1 MCFFLPWN
9 MRKTLN
15 NDNTKL
21 FFFLCNLY
29 CPYFADFKFFE
40 ANDETFEIC
49 WDDFEFF
56 SPNIFAMPFI
66 QKWNESYNKFEE
78 SYCERVE
85 NITFFLQWCNKRS
98 PNLLFFAKSLFIPEF
113 RYIVETLNII
123 LNECL
128 INLIDIQIM

>member
-1 MCFFLPWN
+1 MQNISLMNNQKYCISRTFVCVFFLPWN

-21 FFFLCNLY
+21 FFILCNLY

-66 QKWNESYNKFEE
+66 QKWNESYNKFKE

-85 NITFFLQWCNKRS
+85 NITFFYSGAIKEVQIYSFLPKVY
-98 PNLLFFAKSLFIPEF
+98 LFQSFVI
-113 RYIVETLNII
+113 
-123 LNECL
+123 
-128 INLIDIQIM
+128 